1 MEAFPMMRRNLA
13 HATAVLVGAVLA
25 ACGGGGLSPSAP
37 EGVTLRG
44 TVQGVTARAEVGASS
59 LRAAADTVTVTVQ
72 ENPAITATVGA
83 DGTFVL
89 RGLPAGSFTLAFTR
103 NGTSLGTLT
112 FAAVQPNHEITI
124 TVDVSGGTVV
134 LFDERRNGIGHGD
147 LEIEGLVQDVVALNP
162 SGDSRFLIQGY
173 SVIARPGATAIREGN
188 RARNVEDVT
197 EGRRVHVKAE
207 WVALAPGATTQ
218 DVLAHEIKLQ
228 GDEVDDGPTTRAC
241 MINGGRVGAGIEL
254 EGRVMSG
261 GASSFR
267 LQVNG
272 GRADGPVDVQ
282 GGEVKCSPASGPNA
296 PTPAQC
302 RARVTSG
309 AKVHVSGTLRTC
321 DASSAQV
328 DANEV
333 RVQGN

>member
-1 MEAFPMMRRNLA
+1 MRRIRLA
-13 HATAVLVGAVLA
+13 HALAVLA
-25 ACGGGGLSPSAP
+25 GIVLVACGGDGSLSPSGA

-44 TVQGVTARAEVGASS
+44 SVLGVSARADVGATSV
-59 LRAAADTVTVTVQ
+59 RGGADTVTVTVQ
-72 ENPAITATVGA
+72 ENPAITATVGP

-103 NGTSLGTLT
+103 NGTPLGTLT

-228 GDEVDDGPTTRAC
+228 GDEVDDSPTTRAC
-241 MINGGRVGAGIEL
+241 MINGGRPGAGIEL
-254 EGRVMSG
+254 EGRVLSG
-261 GASSFR
+261 GAGSFR

-272 GRADGPVDVQ
+272 NRADGPVDVQ
-282 GGEVKCSPASGPNA
+282 GGDVKCSPASGPNA

-321 DASSAQV
+321 DASTAQV
-328 DANEV
+328 DASEV